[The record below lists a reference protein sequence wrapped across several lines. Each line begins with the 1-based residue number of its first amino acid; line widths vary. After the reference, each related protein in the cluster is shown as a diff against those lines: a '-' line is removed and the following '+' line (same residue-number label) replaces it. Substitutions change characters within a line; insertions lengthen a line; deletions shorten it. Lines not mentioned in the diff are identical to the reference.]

1 MKRHVMMALMAMGMA
16 VAVDAPR
23 AQQPTADYYDTTK
36 TVTIKG
42 TVRLALVVPPP
53 APMIIGLEVSD
64 ANGPKD
70 QKGQKEMYF
79 LAGNLA
85 TSLRRDGWQ
94 LIGPAQAIKSGD
106 AIAVTA
112 FLPKDEQKA
121 AKALRAIVHMPAP
134 GGQSS
139 GPPGFIADVEAKR
152 ARLAYGLEITKA
164 DGEKL
169 RFGDVP

>member
-1 MKRHVMMALMAMGMA
+1 MKRHLMMALMVMGMA
-16 VAVDAPR
+16 VAAAAPR

-42 TVRLALVVPPP
+42 ALRLAVVVPPP
-53 APMIIGLEVSD
+53 SPMFIGLEVSG
-64 ANGPKD
+64 AN
-70 QKGQKEMYF
+70 GQKEMYF
-79 LAGNLA
+79 LAGNPA
-85 TSLRRDGWQ
+85 TALRREGWQ
-94 LIGPAQAIKSGD
+94 LIGPGQAIKSGEVLS
-106 AIAVTA
+106 VTA

-121 AKALRAIVHMPAP
+121 AKALSAIVHMPAA
-134 GGQSS
+134 G